1 MALQV
6 ITQPAYEPVSLAE
19 AKRWLNIETDV
30 TIHDAVLRLLIK
42 AMRELAENLTFRAF
56 ISRQLRLTLGEWP
69 HDREYGIKIELPQ
82 PPLLSVDSF
91 KYRDTDGV
99 LTTLAADQYDV
110 YEEYEPGLIVPAYLV
125 SWPTIRRQPD
135 ALQFT
140 FTAGYAPGS
149 PSDEASNQEVMPGAL
164 RLWMQTK
171 LATLFENREQLVIGA
186 IVSEL
191 PRSNVDA
198 LLDPLVVGT
207 RLF

>member
-6 ITQPAYEPVSLAE
+6 ITQPAYEPISLAE
-19 AKRWLNIETDV
+19 AKGWLNIEADV

-42 AMRELAENLTFRAF
+42 AMREMAENLTFRAF
-56 ISRQLRLTLGEWP
+56 ISRQLRLTLADWP
-69 HDREYGIKIELPQ
+69 YDREYGVRIELPSA
-82 PPLLSVDSF
+82 PLLSVESL

-99 LTTLAADQYDV
+99 LTTLATDQYDV

-125 SWPTIRRQPD
+125 AWPTIRRQPD
-135 ALQFT
+135 AVQVS

-164 RLWMQTK
+164 RLWMQTR
-171 LATLFENREQLVIGA
+171 LATLFENRETIVIGG
-186 IVSEL
+186 IMTEL